1 MIQNRRK
8 ADKVVIFDCDGVM
21 FDSKKA
27 NKNFYNHILSHFGLP
42 PMTEGQVE
50 YVHMHTVIE
59 SLRFLFK
66 DTPYFEDALRYR
78 EVMDY
83 RPFIKD
89 MVMEDGLV
97 ELLEMLRPRYGLAV
111 ATNRS
116 NTIGEVLKTFKIDHF
131 FDIVISSL
139 DVKNPKPHPESL
151 IKILNFFNISAEN
164 AYYVGDSPVDSQTAY
179 AARVNFIAYKRKDLR
194 AHFMIDHLMEIINIL
209 SN

>member
-1 MIQNRRK
+1 MKQNRK
-8 ADKVVIFDCDGVM
+8 VDKVVIFDCDGVM

-27 NKNFYNHILSHFGLP
+27 NENFYNHILSHFGLP

-66 DTPYFEDALRYR
+66 GTPYFEDALRYR

-89 MVMEDGLV
+89 MVMEEGLV

-116 NTIGEVLKTFKIDHF
+116 DTIGEVLKTFKIDHF

-151 IKILNFFNISAEN
+151 IKILNFFNLPPKD
-164 AYYVGDSPVDSQTAY
+164 AYYVGDSPVDSQTAR
-179 AARVNFIAYKRKDLR
+179 ASRVNFIAYKRNDLD
-194 AHFMIDHLMEIINIL
+194 ADYHIDHLMQIAKIIIDT
-209 SN
+209 